1 MSAAIH
7 LSIREPDGSL
17 TRHTA
22 LPGEYFFGRDPRCE
36 FVLQSPEVSRRHVRM
51 KFDGSAFELEDLG
64 STSGTTVQGH
74 PLTRVLRLRYPQLV
88 EVGNV
93 AVNVTKDATEPQP
106 EPPRE
111 HLPVAEK
118 EDRKI
123 GVTVAADA
131 AQRGDILM
139 PGLAEEVT
147 QKLKLLCDLPLQFAA
162 EPDLNKLCSLILI
175 RAMQIT
181 SGAKRGVLL
190 ITEPATGRLAVCAC
204 VPEDHPPVSRT
215 LVQRAAREQQGFIW
229 SGEKDDAGIYVPMV
243 WQGETAGLIFAGDPD
258 RRDAFSRDDLQFLI
272 QAARYAACALAAR
285 A

>member
-36 FVLQSPEVSRRHVRM
+36 FILQSPEVSRRHLRM
-51 KFDGSAFELEDLG
+51 KFDEGAFELEDLG

-93 AVNVTKDATEPQP
+93 AVNVTKDAVEPQP

-111 HLPVAEK
+111 HLPVAK
-118 EDRKI
+118 DEDRKI

-131 AQRGDILM
+131 TQRGDILL
-139 PGLAEEVT
+139 PGLAEEMA
-147 QKLKLLCDLPLQFAA
+147 QRLKLLCELPLRFAA
-162 EPDLNKLCSLILI
+162 ERDLTKLHSLILA
-175 RAMQIT
+175 RVMELT
-181 SGAKRGVLL
+181 SGARRGVLL
-190 ITEPATGRLAVCAC
+190 IMETGSGKLAVGAS
-204 VPEDHPPVSRT
+204 VPDDHPPVSRT

-243 WQGETAGLIFAGDPD
+243 WQGETAGVIFAGDPD
-258 RRDAFSRDDLQFLI
+258 RRDAFSQDDLQLLI
-272 QAARYAACALAAR
+272 QAARYAACALAAE